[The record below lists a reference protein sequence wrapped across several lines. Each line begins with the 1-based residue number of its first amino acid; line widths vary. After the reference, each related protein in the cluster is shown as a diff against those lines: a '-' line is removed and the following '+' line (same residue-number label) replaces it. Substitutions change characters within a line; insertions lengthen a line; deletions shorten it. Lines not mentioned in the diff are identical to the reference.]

1 MDPFHFHLSVDAIQ
15 NKQQTQ
21 AHIHRNTYTHARKV
35 AEKKKSNL
43 DNPDKTSLKSK
54 IKKKKI
60 QNGRRDTHE
69 QYLLLAK

>member
-35 AEKKKSNL
+35 AEKKNQIWITL
-43 DNPDKTSLKSK
+43 TR
-54 IKKKKI
+54 
-60 QNGRRDTHE
+60 Q
-69 QYLLLAK
+69 A